1 VNLAAHPSA
10 FTSRSRPGTFAPFS
24 LLLGFGSRTVSRAV
38 HQHNTTSPL
47 PVNSPPLPTTATRT
61 LARARKRI
69 WLDQGQPPHSRN
81 LAMARTSD
89 LPRAKTSR
97 ASRPHTSCKRGRQ
110 TTQPSDGVC
119 GTWSVASVTTA
130 RTPPT
135 APGGA
140 TTEDNTPCVCEKTRQ
155 RRRPIGQA
163 QPGGHLPARLRPDT
177 LWKL

>member
-1 VNLAAHPSA
+1 MNLAAHPSA
-10 FTSRSRPGTFAPFS
+10 YTSRSCPGTSAPFS

-47 PVNSPPLPTTATRT
+47 PVNSPPRNRNRNANPRQSPKKDLAGPRATPSQQEPRHG
-61 LARARKRI
+61 K
-69 WLDQGQPPHSRN
+69 
-81 LAMARTSD
+81 D

-97 ASRPHTSCKRGRQ
+97 ASRPHTSCNRGRQ